1 MELESMYQE
10 IILEHYRRPLH
21 SGLREPFDAQ
31 VQHIN
36 PTCGDEVTLRV
47 ALNGGGSEPALA
59 DVSYEALGCSIS
71 QASASVMADMIIGKT
86 VGEAMAISEEFLK
99 LMQSRGEAEPDE
111 DVLGDAVAFEGVSKY
126 PSRIKCALL
135 SWMAWKDA
143 TARALSEHAGAVSGA
158 SRNGA
163 GQDGD
168 REQS

>member
-1 MELESMYQE
+1 MELKSMYQD

-21 SGLREPFDAQ
+21 AGLREPFDAQ

-36 PTCGDEVTLRV
+36 PTCGDEVTVRV
-47 ALNGGGSEPALA
+47 TLNGADGDPALA

-86 VGEAMAISEEFLK
+86 VGEAMAISEEFLR

-126 PSRIKCALL
+126 PARIKCALL

-143 TARALSEHAGAVSGA
+143 TARALGERAGAAAATG
-158 SRNGA
+158 R
-163 GQDGD
+163 DGD